1 MFWDIPDAIERIE
14 TKLDALLNVVR
25 NLSRKELNYMSAEF
39 DALKAEM
46 ARNAE
51 VDAAA
56 VAKLVEL
63 VAQQAE
69 TAAKVDELAAKLA
82 EEEKDNAEVLELAN
96 TLRGQNDALAAAV
109 ASFSAA
115 PVVEPAPEPEAN
127 T

>member
-1 MFWDIPDAIERIE
+1 MFWDNTAAITKLE
-14 TKLDALLNVVR
+14 TKIDGLMVLVR
-25 NLSRKELNYMSAEF
+25 LTRKDIFYMSAEL

-56 VAKLVEL
+56 IAKISEVVVKLDE
-63 VAQQAE
+63 A
-69 TAAKVDELAAKLA
+69 AAKVDDLAAKLA
-82 EEEKDNAEVLELAN
+82 EEQKDNADIQDLAN

-109 ASFSAA
+109 ASFSNA
-115 PVVEPAPEPEAN
+115 PVTPEPEAN